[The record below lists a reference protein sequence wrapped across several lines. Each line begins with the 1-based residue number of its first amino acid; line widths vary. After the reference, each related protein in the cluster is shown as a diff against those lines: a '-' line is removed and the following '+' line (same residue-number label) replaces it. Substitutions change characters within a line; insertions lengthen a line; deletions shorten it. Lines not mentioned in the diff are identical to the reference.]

1 MEFFIFLLIFLI
13 SFSFGFPIAFSMM
26 FSAIFYGVMTG
37 KDLRF
42 FSLEA
47 FSSLDN
53 FILIAIPM
61 FLLTAEV
68 MMSSSIAKRL
78 FNFANSFFGFIPG
91 GLGHVNVATSIIF
104 AGMSGSAMADAGGIG
119 YLSYK
124 SMVGRGFD
132 KPFSAALTAS
142 SAMIGPI
149 VPPSIPMIIY
159 AMVASESIGKLFL
172 GGFIPGIMM
181 GLSMMVVVYFTARRR
196 NYPIEKRL
204 SAKKFYVSIKE
215 GLFPTLTPIILLGTI
230 SFGMVTVTEGAII
243 TVLYACLISGLL
255 YHELGWKKFVDSL
268 KNVFKSTSMVLTLFI
283 GMKLFG
289 YVLAVEEIPVKF
301 SNALLSITNN
311 PVMLIIIINL
321 IFIILGTMSDA
332 TVNIVL
338 FVPIVLPLLPQIGI
352 DPIQFGVM
360 IVLNA
365 MIGVITPPFGVMV
378 FFTSAITKVPI
389 SEIIRES
396 WPFIGILLIVLIL
409 IIVFPPLVTFLPGL
423 FM

>member
-1 MEFFIFLLIFLI
+1 VELFIFLLIFLI

-78 FNFANSFFGFIPG
+78 FNFANSFFGFIHG

-124 SMVGRGFD
+124 SMVDRGFD

-159 AMVASESIGKLFL
+159 AMVASESIGNPRGNDGIKHD
-172 GGFIPGIMM
+172 GGC
-181 GLSMMVVVYFTARRR
+181 LLHRTQ
-196 NYPIEKRL
+196 
-204 SAKKFYVSIKE
+204 KE
-215 GLFPTLTPIILLGTI
+215 
-230 SFGMVTVTEGAII
+230 
-243 TVLYACLISGLL
+243 
-255 YHELGWKKFVDSL
+255 
-268 KNVFKSTSMVLTLFI
+268 
-283 GMKLFG
+283 
-289 YVLAVEEIPVKF
+289 
-301 SNALLSITNN
+301 
-311 PVMLIIIINL
+311 
-321 IFIILGTMSDA
+321 
-332 TVNIVL
+332 
-338 FVPIVLPLLPQIGI
+338 
-352 DPIQFGVM
+352 
-360 IVLNA
+360 
-365 MIGVITPPFGVMV
+365 
-378 FFTSAITKVPI
+378 
-389 SEIIRES
+389 
-396 WPFIGILLIVLIL
+396 
-409 IIVFPPLVTFLPGL
+409 LPG
-423 FM
+423 